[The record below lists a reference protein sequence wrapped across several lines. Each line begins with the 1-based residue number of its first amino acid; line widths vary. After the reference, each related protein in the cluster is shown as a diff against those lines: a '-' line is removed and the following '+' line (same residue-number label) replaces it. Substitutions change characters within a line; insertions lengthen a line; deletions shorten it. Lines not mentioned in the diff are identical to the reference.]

1 MRKKKSKAKK
11 YVRTTVSLPES
22 VWKEL
27 RIESVKTK
35 TSMGDLIAMKIRELK
50 DLKSR
55 LSFTDGRES

>member
-1 MRKKKSKAKK
+1 MRRKKGKAKK

-22 VWKEL
+22 VWEEL

-35 TSMGDLIAMKIRELK
+35 TAMGDLIAMKIKELK

-55 LSFTDGRES
+55 LSFTEGGES